1 MDLLTGT
8 TLQHPR
14 LGRRI
19 TIFPMPN
26 TYPQGHQKYV
36 QHGWEL

>member
-8 TLQHPR
+8 TLEHAR

-26 TYPQGHQKYV
+26 THPQGHQKYV
-36 QHGWEL
+36 QHGREL